1 MFVSYFSL
9 ITFLS
14 HDASI
19 WQHVSLSLQQSTFPQ
34 YVSKHGDELCLNH
47 NKGGLF
53 PDCRWSQ
60 PLPLPSPPAWPETVS
75 DPVQCRPSELFTAF
89 SVAVSRR
96 CLHAFFLHQSKAAT
110 PNVWFRLISHFF
122 LHNYFTGRSPW
133 FRIKANF
140 WQLIPEFA
148 PEIMQ
153 CIDWLTRKWWSW
165 MQFWQNSYFDATA
178 WYWEAD
184 IELSAQK
191 PFWSVS

>member
-9 ITFLS
+9 ITVWS
-14 HDASI
+14 HDAII
-19 WQHVSLSLQQSTFPQ
+19 WPHVWVSLQIRKVTNCASITTKVNCSQTA
-34 YVSKHGDELCLNH
+34 GDPN
-47 NKGGLF
+47 
-53 PDCRWSQ
+53 
-60 PLPLPSPPAWPETVS
+60 PSHFRPPAWPETVS
-75 DPVQCRPSELFTAF
+75 DPVQCRPSELFPAF

-133 FRIKANF
+133 FWIKANF